1 MRCRIGELEALQCKC
16 CEFAL
21 HFQSP
26 WYNLKTTSAKDR
38 NRGFKWVMAFF
49 EIHANPCA
57 VIHQRT
63 DSDRVQS
70 QALADG
76 EDEPEPP
83 QECALRGSDTLGPN
97 GHGLLDEIFPIDEG
111 EEDEEDEDEDE
122 LEGEEDE
129 DEDSEADD
137 AEADEVANLL
147 SRL

>member
-1 MRCRIGELEALQCKC
+1 
-16 CEFAL
+16 
-21 HFQSP
+21 
-26 WYNLKTTSAKDR
+26 
-38 NRGFKWVMAFF
+38 MAFF

-76 EDEPEPP
+76 EDEPP
-83 QECALRGSDTLGPN
+83 QDCALRGSNTLGPN
-97 GHGLLDEIFPIDEG
+97 SHGWLDGIFDV
-111 EEDEEDEDEDE
+111 EDEDE

-137 AEADEVANLL
+137 SDEADEVANLL